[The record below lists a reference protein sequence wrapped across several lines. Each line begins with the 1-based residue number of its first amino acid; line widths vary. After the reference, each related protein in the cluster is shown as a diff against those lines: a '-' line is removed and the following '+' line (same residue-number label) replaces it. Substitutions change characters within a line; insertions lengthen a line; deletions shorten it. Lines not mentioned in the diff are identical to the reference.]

1 MTARPCSL
9 KASTAAPSSRHCI
22 APGVCGSSRLPPMKA
37 PAKSVPPEMF
47 AHQISACALLPLVF
61 ARSAKRSLNQACVS
75 ALSGEPVEPRHRSCE
90 RSPVAA
96 RSISALTQLAKNAA
110 PAPKKVAL
118 DCATKRHKLVQSG
131 LSLAPP
137 GLPSKMQQV
146 VPLSRPPTCEFHMI
160 QPVEEY
166 QW

>member
-1 MTARPCSL
+1 MTARPFCS
-9 KASTAAPSSRHCI
+9 KAPRAPPSRRHCI

-47 AHQISACALLPLVF
+47 AHQISACAVLPLVF
-61 ARSAKRSLNQACVS
+61 DSAAKRLLNQACVS
-75 ALSGEPVEPRHRSCE
+75 ALSGEPVEPRQRSCE
-90 RSPVAA
+90 RSPAAA
-96 RSISALTQLAKNAA
+96 RSISALAQFAKNAA
-110 PAPKKVAL
+110 PAPKKVASDL
-118 DCATKRHKLVQSG
+118 ATKPHSVVQSG

-146 VPLSRPPTCEFHMI
+146 VPLSRPPTWLFHMI

-166 QW
+166 Q

>member
-1 MTARPCSL
+1 MTARPCSS
-9 KASTAAPSSRHCI
+9 KASTAAPSRRHCI

-37 PAKSVPPEMF
+37 PAKSVPPEML

-61 ARSAKRSLNQACVS
+61 ESAAKRSLNQAWMS
-75 ALSGEPVEPRHRSCE
+75 ALSGEPVEPRQRNRE
-90 RSPVAA
+90 RSPAA
-96 RSISALTQLAKNAA
+96 RSTSALAQLAKNAA
-110 PAPKKVAL
+110 PAPKKVAF
-118 DCATKRHKLVQSG
+118 DCATKRHSVVQSG

-137 GLPSKMQQV
+137 GLPSKIQQV
-146 VPLSRPPTCEFHMI
+146 VPLSRPPTWLFHMI